1 MVARGCDKL
10 NSQDMAH
17 AVRRDYGWE
26 TESRQFVSRL
36 GERNGLRA
44 RRLGVPKTAFA
55 HSSAGCSPSVVSSLV
70 SEDSSMEAIMVFKE
84 ETSTSS
90 EPKAVIFTL
99 L

>member
-1 MVARGCDKL
+1 
-10 NSQDMAH
+10 MAH

-55 HSSAGCSPSVVSSLV
+55 QFAHSSAGCSPPVVSSPV